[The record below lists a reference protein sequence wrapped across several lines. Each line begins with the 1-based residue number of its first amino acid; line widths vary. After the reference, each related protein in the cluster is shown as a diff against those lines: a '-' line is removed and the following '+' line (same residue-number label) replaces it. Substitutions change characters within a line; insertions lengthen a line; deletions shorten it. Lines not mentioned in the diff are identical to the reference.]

1 MLAMGTMRAARDGGA
16 GGRLRYQEI
25 YSFTTGEAGNMPR
38 RSLQAFLPLRARVLE
53 RFPAAAP
60 LSYMQ
65 LLLFHLRDAAHA
77 LASRRRLYPWYGR
90 RAVRP
95 RRAHAWP
102 PTGV

>member
-1 MLAMGTMRAARDGGA
+1 MLAMGTMPAARDGGA

-38 RSLQAFLPLRARVLE
+38 LSLQAFLLLRTRVLE

-60 LSYMQ
+60 LSDMQ
-65 LLLFHLRDAAHA
+65 LLLLLTCATLRP
-77 LASRRRLYPWYGR
+77 RLYPWYGR

-95 RRAHAWP
+95 R
-102 PTGV
+102 